1 MSPCPP
7 GPGSALSVP
16 SCPPRPL
23 MFPPVP
29 SCPLMSP
36 GPQALGVPPAL
47 AAHVSQ
53 DLAKGL
59 ILILNKVDLVPP
71 AVATAWSHLLRARH
85 GAARVRPPRPGL
97 PNAGKSSVLNALLGR
112 GAVGVSRAPG
122 RTRYFQTHFLT
133 GSVRLCDCP
142 GLVFPSRAPPELQV
156 LAGVYPIAQ
165 LQDPYSAVGF
175 LGSHL
180 ALPPL
185 LQLRPPSG
193 GAWTA
198 WELCE
203 AWAEKRGYKTARAA
217 RNDVARAANGLLRL
231 AAEGRLRLCFRPPG
245 YSREKERW
253 ELHPDTAALAAMTG
267 GGACAPDPAPSS
279 EDEGAGSDQAT
290 PPPSPAPN
298 PFALLGEDESWQGCT
313 PFSLL
318 SQVLAGV
325 YPIAQ
330 LQDPYSAV
338 GFLGSHLALPPLLQ
352 LRPPSG
358 GAWTAWELCE
368 GGTEHSGMFRNI
380 PKYSRIYLHNVP
392 GSCAK
397 PGQRRGATRR
407 RGRRATTWRAR
418 PTGSCGWRPRGGCA
432 SASGP
437 RATPGKKSV
446 GSSTPTPRR
455 WRP

>member
-1 MSPCPP
+1 MPRKRPFSAKRKKRQLRERRERKR
-7 GPGSALSVP
+7 GGEKRMGYALSVP

-85 GAARVRPPRPGL
+85 GAARVVPFCTAPGPAPSPWERYRHGVLTLGCVGL

-298 PFALLGEDESWQGCT
+298 PFALLGEDEC
-313 PFSLL
+313 
-318 SQVLAGV
+318 
-325 YPIAQ
+325 
-330 LQDPYSAV
+330 
-338 GFLGSHLALPPLLQ
+338 
-352 LRPPSG
+352 
-358 GAWTAWELCE
+358 
-368 GGTEHSGMFRNI
+368 
-380 PKYSRIYLHNVP
+380 
-392 GSCAK
+392 
-397 PGQRRGATRR
+397 
-407 RGRRATTWRAR
+407 
-418 PTGSCGWRPRGGCA
+418 
-432 SASGP
+432 
-437 RATPGKKSV
+437 
-446 GSSTPTPRR
+446 
-455 WRP
+455 

>member
-1 MSPCPP
+1 VSPCP
-7 GPGSALSVP
+7 LT
-16 SCPPRPL
+16 
-23 MFPPVP
+23 
-29 SCPLMSP
+29 
-36 GPQALGVPPAL
+36 ALGVPPAL

-85 GAARVRPPRPGL
+85 GPARVVPFCTAPGPAPGPGTALGQKKRGGRWSRAVGPRLLLEACEEIVGGAGLWGGVLGGFWGSWGGFGGPGGEVLGSWGGVWGSWVGL

-133 GSVRLCDCP
+133 AAVRLCDCP

-175 LGSHL
+175 LGSRL

-185 LQLRPPSG
+185 LQLRPPGDG
-193 GAWTA
+193 GWTA

-245 YSREKERW
+245 YSQEKERW

-267 GGACAPDPAPSS
+267 GGASAPPPAGPAPSS
-279 EDEGAGSDQAT
+279 EDEGEESEQAT

-298 PFALLGEDESWQGCT
+298 PFALLGEDEC
-313 PFSLL
+313 
-318 SQVLAGV
+318 
-325 YPIAQ
+325 
-330 LQDPYSAV
+330 
-338 GFLGSHLALPPLLQ
+338 
-352 LRPPSG
+352 
-358 GAWTAWELCE
+358 
-368 GGTEHSGMFRNI
+368 
-380 PKYSRIYLHNVP
+380 
-392 GSCAK
+392 
-397 PGQRRGATRR
+397 
-407 RGRRATTWRAR
+407 
-418 PTGSCGWRPRGGCA
+418 
-432 SASGP
+432 
-437 RATPGKKSV
+437 
-446 GSSTPTPRR
+446 
-455 WRP
+455 